1 MSSTPIFRRA
11 PWLALA
17 ASLAFSAD
25 AWSGN
30 VAEALVAQAH
40 ECAAED
46 SRLER
51 LGCYDALFLTRQE
64 AATSEDVRPALW
76 HAINA
81 QEAERDGDEMGPL
94 LREDGEGVRISVPAL
109 GSVPPRPQLVIACEK
124 TITRFQLHLPQALD
138 APRVQV
144 RLRAGASELE
154 QVWQARDGG
163 YVVSGGRGL
172 PAIATLQQLLDADEL
187 TLGSDQAVLDGLR
200 FETAGL
206 RQALQPLRDA
216 CRW

>member
-1 MSSTPIFRRA
+1 MSSTSVFRCA

-17 ASLAFSAD
+17 VSLIVAAD
-25 AWSGN
+25 AWGDT
-30 VAEALVAQAH
+30 AETVVAQAR
-40 ECAAED
+40 ECAAES

-51 LGCYDALFLTRQE
+51 LGCYDALFLTRDE
-64 AATSEDVRPALW
+64 AAVSEDLRPALW

-81 QEAERDGDEMGPL
+81 QEAEREGDDMGL
-94 LREDGEGVRISVPAL
+94 LVREEGEDVRISAPAL

-124 TITRFQLHLPQALD
+124 SITRFQLHLPQALE

-144 RLRAGASELE
+144 RLQAGGRELE

-187 TLGSDQAVLDGLR
+187 ALGSDQATLDGLR

-206 RQALQPLRDA
+206 RQAIQPLRDA

>member
-1 MSSTPIFRRA
+1 MSSTSVFRRA

-17 ASLAFSAD
+17 VSLIVAAD
-25 AWSGN
+25 AWGDT
-30 VAEALVAQAH
+30 AEAVVAQAR
-40 ECAAED
+40 ECAAES

-51 LGCYDALFLTRQE
+51 LGCYDALFLTFDE
-64 AATSEDVRPALW
+64 ETMSEELRPALW

-81 QEAERDGDEMGPL
+81 QEAEREGDDMGL
-94 LREDGEGVRISVPAL
+94 LVREEGEDVRISAPAL

-144 RLRAGASELE
+144 RLRAGGRELE

-187 TLGSDQAVLDGLR
+187 VLGSDQATLDGLR

-206 RQALQPLRDA
+206 RQAIQPLRDA

>member
-1 MSSTPIFRRA
+1 MSSTLIFRRA

-17 ASLAFSAD
+17 ASLALVAD
-25 AWSGN
+25 AWGDTA
-30 VAEALVAQAH
+30 AEALVAEAR
-40 ECAAED
+40 ECAIEP
-46 SRLER
+46 SRLDR
-51 LGCYDALFLTRQE
+51 LGCYDALFMTRDE
-64 AATSEDVRPALW
+64 PVASEDLRPALW
-76 HAINA
+76 HSINA
-81 QEAERDGDEMGPL
+81 QEAEREGDDMGLLVRERSDGVL
-94 LREDGEGVRISVPAL
+94 ISVPAL

-144 RLRAGASELE
+144 RLRAGGRELE

-187 TLGSDQAVLDGLR
+187 TFGSDQAVLDGQR
-200 FETAGL
+200 FEIAGL
-206 RQALQPLRDA
+206 RQAIQPLRDA